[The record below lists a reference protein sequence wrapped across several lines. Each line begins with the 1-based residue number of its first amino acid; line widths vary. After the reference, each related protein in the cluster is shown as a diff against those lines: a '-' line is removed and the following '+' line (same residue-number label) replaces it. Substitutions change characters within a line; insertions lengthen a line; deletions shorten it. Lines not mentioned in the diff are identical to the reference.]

1 MKKNQYEYPKS
12 SFLGMAKDSSLI
24 VSKILTNKNV
34 LKLLYYTSDDWE
46 KKPDLTSVQIKS
58 LFENKQIS
66 LVPKI
71 QVDSEKMN
79 YLRIVYDSF
88 TPNDTNTFYRDH
100 IVEIKIICHFDNWDL
115 NDFELR
121 PYRIAGELDAMLDQ
135 QHLTGIGELQFIG
148 ADQDVYDNEF
158 GGITLR
164 YLAIRGN
171 EDKVGELE

>member
-46 KKPDLTSVQIKS
+46 KKPDLTSAQIKS

-88 TPNDTNTFYRDH
+88 TPNATNTFYRDH